1 MMVPAPSLLCISGTR
16 VSPNPPV
23 RIVFDS
29 RLLLAASTWI
39 SEYPG
44 CHWGTS
50 TYAISSTGSGPMR
63 RVTSARMLW
72 GKSFWFVFGV
82 LTGRGTVSPR
92 LAVRQAR
99 HGRLACSRRVFG
111 QELGL
116 LILQWLIKNRGA
128 MWCRD
133 FFYAHNQ
140 ANDKNSFS
148 N

>member
-1 MMVPAPSLLCISGTR
+1 NVTGVQTCALPISVAADDG
-16 VSPNPPV
+16 
-23 RIVFDS
+23 
-29 RLLLAASTWI
+29 AASTWI

-50 TYAISSTGSGPMR
+50 TLAISITGSGLMR

-99 HGRLACSRRVFG
+99 PGRLACRTPGVRAENGPSNSPLANKKSRLYVVPRLF
-111 QELGL
+111 L
-116 LILQWLIKNRGA
+116 
-128 MWCRD
+128 CP
-133 FFYAHNQ
+133 
-140 ANDKNSFS
+140 
-148 N
+148 